1 MPKVLISDSLD
12 NIASEILIKNNISVD
27 TKTNLSPEELKKIID
42 NYDGLIIRSATKV
55 RKDLI
60 DSLSNLKI
68 IGRAGA
74 GVDNVD
80 VEAAKNKNIIV
91 MNTPGGNT
99 NATAEHTIGLIFA
112 LQRKITVANETTH
125 KGLWEKKKL
134 KGNEIKGKKIGIV
147 GFGNVGKRVAEISN
161 VLGMHVSIFSSY
173 FETIK
178 DSFPEYNSCSID
190 EIIKDSDIISFHC
203 KPNKDGNPIMNKNHL
218 SLMKK
223 NCIIINTARGNLVDE
238 DDLKN
243 ALEKKE
249 IKGAALDVFKNEPL
263 EESGFYNLDNIILT
277 PHIAASTDE
286 AQIVVAEMVAN
297 QFVEFFNNN
306 KIDIVLQAAG
316 KVGGILSNSKYPKD
330 FILDNT
336 LIQTNLIDAAHKTNV
351 KRFLFIGSSCIY
363 PKYCKQPIKEEYF
376 MTGKLEPTN
385 QAMATSKINGIEMCR
400 SYNMQEKNTKYIKNV
415 C

>member
-1 MPKVLISDSLD
+1 MPRVLISDPLD
-12 NIASEILIKNNISVD
+12 SIASEILTKNNISVD

-55 RKDLI
+55 RKDII

-112 LQRKITVANETTH
+112 LLRKITAANETTH

-161 VLGMHVSIFSSY
+161 VLGMKVSIFSSY

-190 EIIKDSDIISFHC
+190 EIIKASDIISFHC

-249 IKGAALDVFKNEPL
+249 IKGAALDVFKKEPL

-306 KIDIVLQAAG
+306 KII
-316 KVGGILSNSKYPKD
+316 NSV
-330 FILDNT
+330 T
-336 LIQTNLIDAAHKTNV
+336 
-351 KRFLFIGSSCIY
+351 
-363 PKYCKQPIKEEYF
+363 
-376 MTGKLEPTN
+376 
-385 QAMATSKINGIEMCR
+385 
-400 SYNMQEKNTKYIKNV
+400 
-415 C
+415 

>member
-1 MPKVLISDSLD
+1 MPRVLISDPLD
-12 NIASEILIKNNISVD
+12 SIASEILTKNNISVD

-55 RKDLI
+55 RKDII

-112 LQRKITVANETTH
+112 LLRKITAANETTH

-161 VLGMHVSIFSSY
+161 VLGMKVSIFSSY

-249 IKGAALDVFKNEPL
+249 IKGAALDVFKKEPL

-297 QFVEFFNNN
+297 QFVEFFNNK
-306 KIDIVLQAAG
+306 KII
-316 KVGGILSNSKYPKD
+316 NSV
-330 FILDNT
+330 T
-336 LIQTNLIDAAHKTNV
+336 
-351 KRFLFIGSSCIY
+351 
-363 PKYCKQPIKEEYF
+363 
-376 MTGKLEPTN
+376 
-385 QAMATSKINGIEMCR
+385 
-400 SYNMQEKNTKYIKNV
+400 
-415 C
+415 

>member
-12 NIASEILIKNNISVD
+12 NIASEILKKNNISVD

-112 LQRKITVANETTH
+112 LQRKITFANETTH
-125 KGLWEKKKL
+125 NGLWEKKKL

-173 FETIK
+173 FKTIK
-178 DSFPEYNSCSID
+178 DSYPEYNSCSID

-306 KIDIVLQAAG
+306 KII
-316 KVGGILSNSKYPKD
+316 NSV
-330 FILDNT
+330 T
-336 LIQTNLIDAAHKTNV
+336 
-351 KRFLFIGSSCIY
+351 
-363 PKYCKQPIKEEYF
+363 
-376 MTGKLEPTN
+376 
-385 QAMATSKINGIEMCR
+385 
-400 SYNMQEKNTKYIKNV
+400 
-415 C
+415 

>member
-42 NYDGLIIRSATKV
+42 DYDGLIIRSATKV
-55 RKDLI
+55 QKDII

-80 VEAAKNKNIIV
+80 LEAAKDKNIIV

-134 KGNEIKGKKIGIV
+134 KGNELRGKKIGIV
-147 GFGNVGKRVAEISN
+147 GFGNVGKRVAEMSN
-161 VLGMHVSIFSSY
+161 ALGMQVSIFSSY
-173 FETIK
+173 FESIENNF
-178 DSFPEYNSCSID
+178 SQYNSCSLD

-203 KPNKDGNPIMNKNHL
+203 KPNKDGSPIINKNHL
-218 SLMKK
+218 ELMKK
-223 NCIIINTARGNLVDE
+223 SCIIINTARGNLVDE

-243 ALEKKE
+243 ALEKNV

-263 EESGFYNLDNIILT
+263 EKSGLFNLDNAILT

-286 AQIVVAEMVAN
+286 AQIIVAEMVAN
-297 QFVEFFNNN
+297 QFVEYFNNQ
-306 KIDIVLQAAG
+306 KII
-316 KVGGILSNSKYPKD
+316 NSV
-330 FILDNT
+330 T
-336 LIQTNLIDAAHKTNV
+336 
-351 KRFLFIGSSCIY
+351 
-363 PKYCKQPIKEEYF
+363 
-376 MTGKLEPTN
+376 
-385 QAMATSKINGIEMCR
+385 
-400 SYNMQEKNTKYIKNV
+400 
-415 C
+415 

>member
-1 MPKVLISDSLD
+1 MPRVLISDSLD
-12 NIASEILIKNNISVD
+12 NIASEILKKNNISVD
-27 TKTNLSPEELKKIID
+27 TKTNLPPEELKKIID

-112 LQRKITVANETTH
+112 LLRKITIANVTTH

-173 FETIK
+173 FKTIK
-178 DSFPEYNSCSID
+178 DSYPEYNSCSID

-306 KIDIVLQAAG
+306 KII
-316 KVGGILSNSKYPKD
+316 NSV
-330 FILDNT
+330 T
-336 LIQTNLIDAAHKTNV
+336 
-351 KRFLFIGSSCIY
+351 
-363 PKYCKQPIKEEYF
+363 
-376 MTGKLEPTN
+376 
-385 QAMATSKINGIEMCR
+385 
-400 SYNMQEKNTKYIKNV
+400 
-415 C
+415 

>member
-12 NIASEILIKNNISVD
+12 NIASEILTKNNISVD

-112 LQRKITVANETTH
+112 LQRKITVANVTTH

-147 GFGNVGKRVAEISN
+147 GFGNVGKKVAEISN
-161 VLGMHVSIFSSY
+161 ALGMHVSIFSSY
-173 FETIK
+173 FETI
-178 DSFPEYNSCSID
+178 
-190 EIIKDSDIISFHC
+190 
-203 KPNKDGNPIMNKNHL
+203 
-218 SLMKK
+218 
-223 NCIIINTARGNLVDE
+223 
-238 DDLKN
+238 
-243 ALEKKE
+243 
-249 IKGAALDVFKNEPL
+249 
-263 EESGFYNLDNIILT
+263 
-277 PHIAASTDE
+277 
-286 AQIVVAEMVAN
+286 
-297 QFVEFFNNN
+297 
-306 KIDIVLQAAG
+306 
-316 KVGGILSNSKYPKD
+316 
-330 FILDNT
+330 
-336 LIQTNLIDAAHKTNV
+336 
-351 KRFLFIGSSCIY
+351 
-363 PKYCKQPIKEEYF
+363 
-376 MTGKLEPTN
+376 
-385 QAMATSKINGIEMCR
+385 
-400 SYNMQEKNTKYIKNV
+400 
-415 C
+415 

>member
-12 NIASEILIKNNISVD
+12 NIASEILTKNNISVD

-55 RKDLI
+55 RKDII

-112 LQRKITVANETTH
+112 LLRKITAANETTH

-178 DSFPEYNSCSID
+178 DNYPEYNSCSID

-297 QFVEFFNNN
+297 QFVEFFNNK
-306 KIDIVLQAAG
+306 KII
-316 KVGGILSNSKYPKD
+316 NSV
-330 FILDNT
+330 T
-336 LIQTNLIDAAHKTNV
+336 
-351 KRFLFIGSSCIY
+351 
-363 PKYCKQPIKEEYF
+363 
-376 MTGKLEPTN
+376 
-385 QAMATSKINGIEMCR
+385 
-400 SYNMQEKNTKYIKNV
+400 
-415 C
+415 

>member
-12 NIASEILIKNNISVD
+12 NIASEILKKNNISVD

-60 DSLSNLKI
+60 DSLSKLKI

-112 LQRKITVANETTH
+112 LQRKITAANETTH

-173 FETIK
+173 FKTIK
-178 DSFPEYNSCSID
+178 DSYPEYNSCSID

-306 KIDIVLQAAG
+306 KII
-316 KVGGILSNSKYPKD
+316 NSV
-330 FILDNT
+330 T
-336 LIQTNLIDAAHKTNV
+336 
-351 KRFLFIGSSCIY
+351 
-363 PKYCKQPIKEEYF
+363 
-376 MTGKLEPTN
+376 
-385 QAMATSKINGIEMCR
+385 
-400 SYNMQEKNTKYIKNV
+400 
-415 C
+415 

>member
-1 MPKVLISDSLD
+1 MPRVLISDPLD
-12 NIASEILIKNNISVD
+12 SIASEILTKNNISVD

-55 RKDLI
+55 RKDII

-112 LQRKITVANETTH
+112 LLRKITAANETTH

-161 VLGMHVSIFSSY
+161 VLGMKVSIFSSY

-223 NCIIINTARGNLVDE
+223 NCIIINTARGNLIDE

-263 EESGFYNLDNIILT
+263 VESGFYNLDNIILT

-306 KIDIVLQAAG
+306 KII
-316 KVGGILSNSKYPKD
+316 NSV
-330 FILDNT
+330 T
-336 LIQTNLIDAAHKTNV
+336 
-351 KRFLFIGSSCIY
+351 
-363 PKYCKQPIKEEYF
+363 
-376 MTGKLEPTN
+376 
-385 QAMATSKINGIEMCR
+385 
-400 SYNMQEKNTKYIKNV
+400 
-415 C
+415 

>member
-1 MPKVLISDSLD
+1 MPRVLISDSLD
-12 NIASEILIKNNISVD
+12 NIASEILTNNNISVD

-55 RKDLI
+55 RKDII

-112 LQRKITVANETTH
+112 LLRKITAANETTH

-134 KGNEIKGKKIGIV
+134 KGNEVKGKKIGIV
-147 GFGNVGKRVAEISN
+147 GFGNVGKRVPEISN

-178 DSFPEYNSCSID
+178 DSFPKYNSCSID

-203 KPNKDGNPIMNKNHL
+203 KPNKDGNPIMNKNDL
-218 SLMKK
+218 SMMKK

-306 KIDIVLQAAG
+306 KII
-316 KVGGILSNSKYPKD
+316 NSV
-330 FILDNT
+330 T
-336 LIQTNLIDAAHKTNV
+336 
-351 KRFLFIGSSCIY
+351 
-363 PKYCKQPIKEEYF
+363 
-376 MTGKLEPTN
+376 
-385 QAMATSKINGIEMCR
+385 
-400 SYNMQEKNTKYIKNV
+400 
-415 C
+415 

>member
-12 NIASEILIKNNISVD
+12 NIASKILTKNNISVD
-27 TKTNLSPEELKKIID
+27 TKTNLSIEELKKIID

-99 NATAEHTIGLIFA
+99 NATAEHTISLIFA

-125 KGLWEKKKL
+125 KGFWEKKNL

-147 GFGNVGKRVAEISN
+147 GFGNVGKRVADISN
-161 VLGMHVSIFSSY
+161 VLGMNVSIFSSY

-178 DSFPEYNSCSID
+178 DNFPEYNSCSID

-277 PHIAASTDE
+277 PHIAASTVE

-306 KIDIVLQAAG
+306 KII
-316 KVGGILSNSKYPKD
+316 NSV
-330 FILDNT
+330 T
-336 LIQTNLIDAAHKTNV
+336 
-351 KRFLFIGSSCIY
+351 
-363 PKYCKQPIKEEYF
+363 
-376 MTGKLEPTN
+376 
-385 QAMATSKINGIEMCR
+385 
-400 SYNMQEKNTKYIKNV
+400 
-415 C
+415 

>member
-1 MPKVLISDSLD
+1 MPRVLISDPLD
-12 NIASEILIKNNISVD
+12 SIASEILTKNNISVD

-55 RKDLI
+55 RKDII

-112 LQRKITVANETTH
+112 LLRKITAANETTH

-178 DSFPEYNSCSID
+178 DSYPEYNSCSID

-218 SLMKK
+218 SMMKK

-306 KIDIVLQAAG
+306 KII
-316 KVGGILSNSKYPKD
+316 NSV
-330 FILDNT
+330 T
-336 LIQTNLIDAAHKTNV
+336 
-351 KRFLFIGSSCIY
+351 
-363 PKYCKQPIKEEYF
+363 
-376 MTGKLEPTN
+376 
-385 QAMATSKINGIEMCR
+385 
-400 SYNMQEKNTKYIKNV
+400 
-415 C
+415 